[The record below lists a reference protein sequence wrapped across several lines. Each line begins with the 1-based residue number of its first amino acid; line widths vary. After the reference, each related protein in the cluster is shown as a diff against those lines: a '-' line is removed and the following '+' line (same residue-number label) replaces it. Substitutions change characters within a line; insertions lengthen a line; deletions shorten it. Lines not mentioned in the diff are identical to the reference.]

1 MNIDTFTKTLSAG
14 CVNESYLHLSSFTFR
29 FNAID
34 EVDIVAWSD
43 ICWRMAE
50 GPASSPFHPVAH
62 RTSRRDSNASQRQ
75 PPPSLLRPPVPP
87 ISNPANLIVCQH
99 FLCSRS
105 NSSSKTCPHRYFQ
118 LIYFYS
124 HMISKSIETELES
137 LRIQLNKANYDL
149 SNARTEAERTKL
161 RFEDMLR
168 DRDTQIIIEQKKS
181 DDLQKDRKFLFEKQQ
196 SQATELLTLQDG
208 YANYKVSPRP

>member
-1 MNIDTFTKTLSAG
+1 
-14 CVNESYLHLSSFTFR
+14 
-29 FNAID
+29 
-34 EVDIVAWSD
+34 
-43 ICWRMAE
+43 
-50 GPASSPFHPVAH
+50 
-62 RTSRRDSNASQRQ
+62 
-75 PPPSLLRPPVPP
+75 
-87 ISNPANLIVCQH
+87 
-99 FLCSRS
+99 
-105 NSSSKTCPHRYFQ
+105 
-118 LIYFYS
+118 
-124 HMISKSIETELES
+124 MISKSIETELES